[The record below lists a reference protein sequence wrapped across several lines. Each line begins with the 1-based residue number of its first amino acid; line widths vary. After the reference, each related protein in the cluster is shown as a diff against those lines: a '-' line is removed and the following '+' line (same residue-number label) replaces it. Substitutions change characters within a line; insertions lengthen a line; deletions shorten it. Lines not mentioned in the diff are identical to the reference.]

1 MRITTL
7 GELAVDGR
15 PVRGERLAA
24 VVRALV
30 DARGRTLTPAVLAE
44 AVWGGA
50 PPDDAAG
57 AVHAL
62 IARARR
68 LGLPIAA
75 VPGGYRVSPEDI
87 EPDVV
92 LVQAHVTAARRARDP
107 AEAAGH
113 AAQARSGFPAVPELT
128 DGTVAALFADVAAA
142 QAHAA
147 LATGRVA
154 PGLEADLTLLA
165 TLTPPHEPSA
175 ALLMRLLAAQ
185 SRQAEALAVM
195 ERLRE
200 TLAERYGSDPSPV
213 VAEAHLAV
221 LRGEAASGPGEQP
234 RAAGSGKRLPP
245 SWRRAA
251 TAMLGRERDVDAL
264 RAALS
269 EAPLVT
275 VVAVGGAGK
284 TRLAA
289 EIARR
294 TAAAGGAVHVV
305 ELAGV
310 RAAEAVLPAIVAAAD
325 PAPAGTEKIM
335 SAGERLA
342 EVAGLV
348 VLDNCEHLLAGAAGA
363 VAELLDAS
371 PDVAVLATSRAP
383 LGLPGEVVHRLATL
397 DDDAALELLTAR
409 ARAGGAR
416 IGAADARQTLCR
428 RLDNLPLALELAAA
442 RLRHMPIE
450 DVLAGLDD
458 RFGLLDDALRGLPDR
473 HAGLWAMV
481 DWSRELL
488 GPAERVLLERLAVIP
503 APFTKE
509 VAEHVA
515 GQHRGLAVR
524 LATLVEQSL
533 LVLEDGHRYRM
544 LETVREYGEAR
555 LAAAG
560 GRDAAMDGL
569 VAWARAEAVRLHG
582 EFIGPGQLAAFA
594 RCGAEQDNLVAA
606 LRWACGRD
614 DAAAVDIA
622 VPLFHL
628 WTVRGRHGEVAP
640 WAAALLR
647 AGDPVAR
654 REYPLV
660 RTADPDRLTWLCL
673 LAGVNA
679 FAVDAH
685 RVFALAERV
694 LRRLGRDRPG
704 ARVSPRAAALATVV
718 PALGELNLDKGLAAA
733 EALIA
738 QPDPYAQGFGLFLR
752 GVIRE
757 NRGDAV
763 PVAERTADAELAYR
777 RFEAAGDH
785 WGMAMAAQMIGSQG
799 GPDGADW
806 LRRGAGH
813 MELLGA
819 AEDAGSIR
827 VMLDAQ
833 LAQLGDDAAAERL
846 VEVANAGPVATPV
859 GFQIMEGAQAN
870 LGLAHYAWRQG
881 RTGDAVAHAERAAE
895 IAREGAAPVPQV
907 RVVFGTAAAV
917 FNLRAAGA
925 AGGVRAAGFLE
936 AVRAEALSGLD
947 VPSLGVWAL
956 GTAALAAHLGDG
968 EAARELWTLGVRCSA
983 NPAQLFEPGTDPVLD
998 AAVGR
1003 SHQAAQASSGAAEP
1017 AGAGLDEPHGPEFG
1031 DWRTR
1036 PMTEVTG
1043 RIRELAEVHLQ
1054 TLRR

>member
-30 DARGRTLTPAVLAE
+30 EARGRTLTPAALAE
-44 AVWGGA
+44 AVWGGT

-62 IARARR
+62 IARARK
-68 LGLPIAA
+68 LGLPVTAA
-75 VPGGYRVSPEDI
+75 PGGYRVSPDDI

-92 LVQAHVTAARRARDP
+92 LVQAHIDTARRAQDP
-107 AEAAGH
+107 AEAGEH
-113 AAQARSGFPAVPELT
+113 AEAARACFPAAPDLT
-128 DGTVAALFADVAAA
+128 GSTTAALFAAVTSARA
-142 QAHAA
+142 QAA
-147 LATGRVA
+147 LATSRPA

-165 TLTPPHEPSA
+165 TRTPPHEPSA
-175 ALLMRLLAAQ
+175 ALLMRLLAAEG
-185 SRQAEALAVM
+185 RPAEALAVM

-200 TLAERYGSDPSPV
+200 TLAELYGSDPSPV

-221 LRGEAASGPGEQP
+221 LRGEAKP
-234 RAAGSGKRLPP
+234 RAARPGGKGRPLPP
-245 SWRRAA
+245 AWRRAT
-251 TAMLGRERDVDAL
+251 TAMLGREPDVAAV
-264 RAALS
+264 RAALTQ
-269 EAPLVT
+269 APLVT

-289 EIARR
+289 EVARR
-294 TAAAGGAVHVV
+294 RAAEGGPVHVV

-310 RAAEAVLPAIVAAAD
+310 RAAAEVLPAIVAAAD
-325 PAPAGTEKIM
+325 PGPGATEKIM
-335 SAGERLA
+335 TVGERLA
-342 EVAGLV
+342 EIAGLV
-348 VLDNCEHLLAGAAGA
+348 VLDNCEHLLAGAADA
-363 VAELLDAS
+363 VAELLAAT

-397 DDDAALELLTAR
+397 DDEAALALLTAR
-409 ARAGGAR
+409 ARAGGAAVTEDPR
-416 IGAADARQTLCR
+416 LQALCR

-458 RFGLLDDALRGLPDR
+458 RFGLLDAALRGLPDR
-473 HAGLWAMV
+473 HASLWAMV

-488 GPAERVLLERLAVIP
+488 GPAEQVLLERLAVIP
-503 APFTKE
+503 APFTKA

-515 GQHRGLAVR
+515 GAGAGLAVH
-524 LATLVEQSL
+524 LANLVEQSL

-569 VAWARAEAVRLHG
+569 VAWARGEAVRLHG

-606 LRWACGRD
+606 LRHACGRD

-628 WTVRGRHGEVAP
+628 WTVRGLHGEVAP
-640 WAAALLR
+640 WAALLLR

-660 RTADPDRLTWLCL
+660 RVADPDRLTWLCL
-673 LAGVNA
+673 LAGINA
-679 FAVDAH
+679 FATDAH
-685 RVFALAERV
+685 RVFTLAERV
-694 LRRLGRDRPG
+694 LRRLRRDRPD
-704 ARVSPRAAALATVV
+704 ARVSPRAAALALVV
-718 PALGELNLDKGLAAA
+718 PALGELNLDVGLAAA

-738 QPDPYAQGFGLFLR
+738 QPDPYGQGFGLFLR

-763 PVAERTADAELAYR
+763 PVAERTADAQLAYR
-777 RFEAAGDH
+777 RFETAGDN
-785 WGMAMAAQMIGSQG
+785 WGMAMAAQMIGAQG
-799 GPDGADW
+799 GADAADW

-833 LAQLGDDAAAERL
+833 LAQIGDDAAAERL
-846 VEVANAGPVATPV
+846 LDVANAEPVAAPV
-859 GFQIMEGAQAN
+859 GFQVMDAAQAN

-881 RTGDAVAHAERAAE
+881 RRDDAVAHAERAA
-895 IAREGAAPVPQV
+895 AAAGEGTAPVPQI
-907 RVVFGTAAAV
+907 RVVFGTAAAA
-917 FNLRAAGA
+917 FNLRARGRAGA
-925 AGGVRAAGFLE
+925 ARAAGFLE
-936 AVRAEALSGLD
+936 TVRDEALSGID
-947 VPSLGVWAL
+947 VPSLGIWAL
-956 GTAALAAHLGDG
+956 GVAALAAHLGDTG
-968 EAARELWTLGVRCSA
+968 GARELWTLGVRCSA

-1003 SHQAAQASSGAAEP
+1003 TA
-1017 AGAGLDEPHGPEFG
+1017 DEPQGPGFG

-1036 PMTEVTG
+1036 PMTEVTARVRG
-1043 RIRELAEVHLQ
+1043 LAGVHLQ